1 MICCLNKSILM
12 PMTGGS
18 SMKFISNGPLSFV
31 TAFVTAF
38 VTTINCL
45 IVATSIAV
53 YTCVYSYPDLIIF
66 KRGCTRGIS
75 ITFWVTLGGV
85 RVLFISSARAP
96 GEVVEQREYVRTS
109 IEL

>member
-1 MICCLNKSILM
+1 MEKYDLLLEQIHIDANDGWFKYEIHLKWAIV
-12 PMTGGS
+12 
-18 SMKFISNGPLSFV
+18 FV
-31 TAFVTAF
+31 TAFVTAL

-66 KRGCTRGIS
+66 KPGCTRGIY

-85 RVLFISSARAP
+85 RVLFVSSTRAP
-96 GEVVEQREYVRTS
+96 TEVVGWRE
-109 IEL
+109 